1 MKTVIVLAAFA
12 FANVAWAQTAKAA
25 AKEPAKPA
33 AAKPVAKD
41 AAKPE
46 PIKEARKASP
56 RRHEDAR
63 HCLEKGNNTDIIKC
77 AEAYL

>member
-1 MKTVIVLAAFA
+1 MKKVVFVVLCAFA
-12 FANVAWAQTAKAA
+12 LSAA
-25 AKEPAKPA
+25 AQAQKPA
-33 AAKPVAKD
+33 PKE

-46 PIKEARKASP
+46 ATKPAPMKQAHKASP
-56 RRHEDAR
+56 KRHEDAR